1 MKIMVFGCFGGVD
14 IVCFEYYSEGIV
26 LLYILCVD
34 IDYVIF
40 EVDIIYGKFGVK
52 VWIYCGEV
60 FFIKKKIEEGG
71 K

>member
-1 MKIMVFGCFGGVD
+1 MNGVD
-14 IVCFEYYSEGIV
+14 IVCVEGYLEGIV
-26 LLYILCVD
+26 LFYMFCVD
-34 IDYVIF
+34 IDYVWE

-60 FFIKKKIEEGG
+60 FLVCKNIKGG